1 MYEDGSD
8 ESMEGQDEIIEGQDD
23 IIEEQDDKVLEGW
36 GSPIN
41 SGAASEW

>member
-1 MYEDGSD
+1 MYEDDSD

-23 IIEEQDDKVLEGW
+23 KVLDGW